1 MYSRLYLVMCP
12 PIASRGALLVLFS
25 GFDFSQTLLGR
36 IGFLHGY
43 GAIYHDFHHT
53 HNVGNFGGEGANHL
67 LHQQHKSGFFDLHSF
82 LSHTHTHSLSLSLCV
97 FLLSFPSFL
106 LSFFCWF
113 CCVLWLLG
121 LRMSRAWQCILGSCM
136 RHTRRVSQAHAKAQH
151 PKLSHPFSLLILLLP

>member
-82 LSHTHTHSLSLSLCV
+82 LSHTHTHTLSLSLCV
-97 FLLSFPSFL
+97 SFSCLFL
-106 LSFFCWF
+106 LSFFPSF
-113 CCVLWLLG
+113 VGFVVCCGCLDCACPGPGNAFWDHVCGTQDVFLKH
-121 LRMSRAWQCILGSCM
+121 MQKHNIPSY
-136 RHTRRVSQAHAKAQH
+136 HT
-151 PKLSHPFSLLILLLP
+151 PFLF